1 MNKFILIILIISIS
15 ACSKN
20 ENKKFAEQRS
30 YMHTFVEI
38 QVIAKDKEK
47 VQQAVNKAF
56 NAIAE
61 AETNTSRFIAGN
73 DLSKI
78 KNAGQNELINVSEYT
93 LKCLTIAKEISK
105 KTDGKYDVTIAPLVE
120 LWGFGKNKTKKI
132 PAKKEI
138 NIAKEKIGSDKFI
151 VLYHKHSVSTTVANL
166 DIDLSSVAKGVAVDA
181 AAETLL
187 RCGFS
192 DFLINAGGDIRTSS
206 SGEKIWQVGIQTP
219 RENVAL
225 KDIIEDDILK
235 IKNKA
240 VATSG
245 NYRNYFKEGTN
256 TYSHIINPNTGVPVK
271 TTVLSVTVTAPTCAE
286 ADAWATAFF
295 TLTPANALQLAN
307 TIPDVECFIIER
319 PEKGDKNFR
328 FHQSKGFITR
338 H

>member
-1 MNKFILIILIISIS
+1 MNKIVFIILIILISS
-15 ACSKN
+15 CSKN

-38 QVIAKDKEK
+38 QVIANDKKK

-56 NAIAE
+56 DAIGE
-61 AETNTSRFIAGN
+61 VETNTSKFISAS
-73 DLSKI
+73 DISKI
-78 KNAGQNELINVSEYT
+78 KNGGQNEIIKISDYT
-93 LKCLTIAKEISK
+93 LKCLTIAKKISE

-120 LWGFGKNKTKKI
+120 LWGFGNNNSKKVPSDI
-132 PAKKEI
+132 EI
-138 NIAKEKIGSDKFI
+138 KIAKIKVGSDKFI
-151 VLYHKHSVSTTVANL
+151 VLYDKHSVSTTVANL

-181 AAETLL
+181 AVEILL
-187 RCGFS
+187 SCGFS

-206 SGEKIWQVGIQTP
+206 SGEKVWHVGIQTP
-219 RENVAL
+219 RENVAA
-225 KDIIEDDILK
+225 KDIIENDILK
-235 IKNKA
+235 VKNKA

-295 TLTPANALQLAN
+295 TLTPANALQLAS

-319 PEKGDKNFR
+319 PAKGSKNFR
-328 FHQSKGFITR
+328 FHQSKGFFE
-338 H
+338 